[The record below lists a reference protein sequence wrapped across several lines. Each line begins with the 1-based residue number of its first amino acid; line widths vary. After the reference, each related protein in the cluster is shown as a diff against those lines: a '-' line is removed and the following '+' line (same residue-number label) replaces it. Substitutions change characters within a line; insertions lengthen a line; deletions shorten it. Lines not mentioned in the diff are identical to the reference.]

1 VRVLHVSDC
10 YLPRLGGIEA
20 QVHGLARQQRR
31 AGHDVHVVT
40 ATPVARHDRTVD
52 DVVDGVPV
60 HRTTVDLPY
69 ELPLHP
75 RPGRAVLGVVEAT
88 RPDVAHLHVGVV
100 AQFAQGALRSL
111 VRAGVPVVVTVHSLW
126 GPATGAFRVADRLL
140 HWGDWPVVLTAVS
153 QAAARHVRD
162 ALGGRVEVGV
172 LPNGLDLADWQV
184 EPTPGPDGD
193 VLVVS
198 AMRLAP
204 RKRPL
209 ALLES
214 LRAVAAGLPA
224 GTTLRAVLA
233 GEGPQRAAM
242 ERYLR
247 RHDLRGVELPGRL
260 DAAQLRQ
267 LYARADLYATPAVL
281 EAFGIATLE
290 ARAAGLPV
298 LARSGTGVEEF
309 VRDGVDGLL
318 ADSDDAFTTALR
330 RLVTDA
336 GLRSRLAAHNRRVPP
351 EVSWD
356 DVVARSVAAYE
367 QAVRLVPAAAN
378 ARAVP

>member
-1 VRVLHVSDC
+1 MRVLHVSDC

-20 QVHGLARQQRR
+20 QVHGLARHQRR

-40 ATPVARHDRTVD
+40 ATPIAQHDRTVH

-75 RPGRAVLGVVEAT
+75 RPGRAVLGVVESV

-111 VRAGVPVVVTVHSLW
+111 VRARVPVVVTVHSLW
-126 GPATGAFRVADRLL
+126 GPATGVFRVVDRLL
-140 HWGDWPVVLTAVS
+140 RWGDWPVVLTAVS
-153 QAAARHVRD
+153 QAAARPVR
-162 ALGGRVEVGV
+162 AAVGGRVEVGV
-172 LPNGLDLADWQV
+172 LPNGLDLADWHV
-184 EPTPGPDGD
+184 EPTPGPDGA

-214 LRAVAAGLPA
+214 LREVSADLPA
-224 GTTLRAVLA
+224 GTTLRAVVA

-247 RHDLRGVELPGRL
+247 RHDVAGVELPGRL
-260 DAAQLRQ
+260 DAAQLRR
-267 LYARADLYATPAVL
+267 LYAQADLYATPAVL

-318 ADSDDAFTTALR
+318 AGSDAAFTAALR

-336 GLRSRLAAHNRRVPP
+336 PLRSRLAEHNRRVPP
-351 EVSWD
+351 DVSWD

-367 QAVRLVPAAAN
+367 QAARLVSAAAVR
-378 ARAVP
+378 ARR